1 MFEECFDLENIQD
14 RTAVFRIVSC
24 LLQFLL
30 TSKRFR
36 AFTHEVRVS
45 YLSKYTAIFVILFS
59 LFRLPTVTDFAFYDG
74 TFGIVTMNLLTTTVT
89 LNSLLF
95 WIWNDKNQG
104 CKQGRGSLS
113 IQNTLTILWCCFD
126 WSAYR
131 NYPISDYE
139 SPLRINP
146 QSGRIFGTFV
156 PWAISSWCY
165 PSPYSPHELVLT
177 TCPYYRAR
185 KWRNRVD
192 EPADFSDRRSHSD
205 HLVSIW

>member
-45 YLSKYTAIFVILFS
+45 YLSKYTDIFVILFS

-131 NYPISDYE
+131 NYPISDNDC
-139 SPLRINP
+139 PFRILSR
-146 QSGRIFGTFV
+146 SGCNWHKRTR
-156 PWAISSWCY
+156 AISSWCCSSPEQ
-165 PSPYSPHELVLT
+165 PSYSALT
-177 TCPYYRAR
+177 TYPYYRAR
-185 KWRNRVD
+185 KWYNSVW
-192 EPADFSDRRSHSD
+192 EPADFSDRRSHSEF
-205 HLVSIW
+205 SIW

>member
-131 NYPISDYE
+131 NYPISDYG
-139 SPLRINP
+139 SPFGFILSQEALALSYRELFPHGVALHLHLMGSSSPPVPITGP
-146 QSGRIFGTFV
+146 GMVQQSGR
-156 PWAISSWCY
+156 AC
-165 PSPYSPHELVLT
+165 L
-177 TCPYYRAR
+177 
-185 KWRNRVD
+185 
-192 EPADFSDRRSHSD
+192 DFSDRRSHSD
-205 HLVSIW
+205 HVVSIW